1 MISISRYSSPI
12 GEMTLASKN
21 AQLIG
26 VWFNNQKYFLGNIK
40 EEVIIDDNLKIFK
53 ETKNW
58 LDRYFKGE
66 KVSCKELDICLL
78 ESEFQILVWE
88 MLCDIPYG
96 CVTTYKE
103 IAKMVAEKR
112 GCLSMSCQ
120 AVGGAVGHNPI
131 SIIVPCHRVIGSDGK
146 LTGYAGG
153 IDKKKYLLDLES
165 SRGKLCIE

>member
-1 MISISRYSSPI
+1 
-12 GEMTLASKN
+12 MTLASKN

-66 KVSCKELDICLL
+66 KVSFKELDICLL
-78 ESEFQILVWE
+78 GSEFQIMVWE

-103 IAKMVAEKR
+103 IAKMVAEKE
-112 GCLSMSCQ
+112 
-120 AVGGAVGHNPI
+120 VV
-131 SIIVPCHRVIGSDGK
+131 
-146 LTGYAGG
+146 
-153 IDKKKYLLDLES
+153 
-165 SRGKLCIE
+165 